1 MPAPSPTAVLLL
13 LLHSSAPALARPAAT
28 PWDMTGA
35 PRFTVTADSAGE
47 AREVPISPNRAL
59 TFVFDT
65 PVLSED
71 TVVVEERERFRQVSL
86 SRDGLM
92 LTLLLSGELPPG
104 TRLRLTVRFADG
116 APPASLDF
124 TLVVSPQAEP
134 QVEVY
139 RQLRPGDSYRQQT
152 EEAEARARQCQTVL
166 ARERTERDAPR
177 GLTGL
182 LALKQMNEAGIRS
195 KVIYEDVTL
204 RPGEAFKVVD
214 AVSYR
219 ATGGDKE
226 APVTRLAVEL
236 RLLNRGTRPWT
247 PANAQLV
254 GQGGRWDV
262 QVWPPEPLA
271 PGEARRVLVEVE
283 RPGLAPAGPYILKL
297 WDERG
302 TRTATL
308 SGVTF
313 AE

>member
-1 MPAPSPTAVLLL
+1 MPAPFSATALLL
-13 LLHSSAPALARPAAT
+13 FLHASAPEPAPPATT
-28 PWDMTGA
+28 PWEMTGA

-47 AREVPISPNRAL
+47 AREVPISPHRVL

-65 PVLSED
+65 PVLGED
-71 TVVVEERERFRQVSL
+71 AVVVEERERFRQVSL

-92 LTLLLSGELPPG
+92 LTLLLSDELPPG
-104 TRLRLTVRFADG
+104 MRLRLTVRFADG
-116 APPASLDF
+116 APPSSLDF
-124 TLVVSPQAEP
+124 TLRVSPQAEP

-139 RQLRPGDSYRQQT
+139 RQPRPGDSYRQQT

-166 ARERTERDAPR
+166 ARERAERDAPR

-182 LALKQMNEAGIRS
+182 LALKQMNEEGIRA
-195 KVIYEDVTL
+195 KPIYEDITL
-204 RPGEAFKVVD
+204 RPGEAFRVVD

-219 ATGGDKE
+219 ATGGEKE
-226 APVTRLAVEL
+226 EAKVTRLAVDL
-236 RLLNRGTRPWT
+236 QLWNQGTRPWT
-247 PANAQLV
+247 PVNAQLV
-254 GQGGRWDV
+254 GPGERWDV

-271 PGEARRVLVEVE
+271 PGETRRVLVEVE
-283 RPGLAPAGPYILKL
+283 RPGLAPAGPYLLKL

-313 AE
+313 P